1 MSDITASSTTSGTVS
16 SNGSSTS
23 SSTSSSTGLAPGAL
37 IDPDDLGLTET
48 SLPTGSKVRTWW
60 WRELRPLLLR
70 VHFYAGLFVGPFL
83 LVSALT
89 GLLYTTTPQLEQLVH
104 RDQLHVTAPA
114 GAAALPLSQQIN
126 AASAVLPEGSISE
139 IRPPIGPD
147 GTTRVVFNAPGVPD
161 GYFRTV
167 FVDPYTA
174 QVRDT
179 LTTYGQWLPVRAW
192 FDELHRTL
200 FLGNVGRVYS
210 ELSASWLW
218 VLTLSGLVIWVARR
232 RRTRRLRR
240 LLTPRLRGTGRGR
253 LRSWHGAVGVWA
265 AVGFLFLSATGL
277 TWSQFAGN
285 NVDTL
290 RGALQWTT
298 PSVHTTI
305 SASVLPDPPKGAE
318 LAEQAE
324 RALAVARAHG
334 LTDPVRIAPP
344 TKPGRAWVVIQVKR
358 SWPEKQDSMAIDP
371 TTGTVVDQLRFADW
385 PLAAKLARWGVDAHM
400 GLLFGLP
407 SQIALAA
414 LAIGLI
420 CMITWGYR
428 MWWLRRPTRLAESPR
443 AGESPWALAP
453 PGRRWSGLG
462 AIALLGAVAV
472 GVGLFLPVFG
482 ASLLVFLLID
492 AIRTEFASARA

>member
-1 MSDITASSTTSGTVS
+1 MSEVTVSSTTSGTVS
-16 SNGSSTS
+16 GGA
-23 SSTSSSTGLAPGAL
+23 SSTGLTPGEL
-37 IDPDDLGLTET
+37 IEPDDLGLTET
-48 SLPTGSKVRTWW
+48 SLPTGSTVRAWW

-83 LVSALT
+83 LVAALT

-104 RDQLHVTAPA
+104 RDQLHVSVPA
-114 GAAALPLSQQIN
+114 GGAVLPLSQQID
-126 AASAVLPEGSISE
+126 AAGAALPEGSVKE
-139 IRPPIGPD
+139 VRPPIGPD
-147 GTTRVVFNAPGVPD
+147 GTTRVIFSAPGVAED
-161 GYFRTV
+161 YSRTV
-167 FVDPYTA
+167 FIDPYTA
-174 QVRDT
+174 QVRGT
-179 LTTYGQWLPVRAW
+179 LTTFGEWLPVRAW

-200 FLGNVGRVYS
+200 LLGNVGRVYS
-210 ELSASWLW
+210 ELAASWLW
-218 VLTLSGLVIWVARR
+218 VLALSGLVIWVARR
-232 RRTRRLRR
+232 RRSRRLRR
-240 LLTPRLRGTGRGR
+240 ALLPRRSGAGRGR
-253 LRSWHGAVGVWA
+253 LRSWHGAVGLWA
-265 AVGFLFLSATGL
+265 AVGMLFLSATGL
-277 TWSQFAGN
+277 TWSQFAGT

-305 SASVLPDPPKGAE
+305 SASLPPDATASGPL

-334 LTDPVRIAPP
+334 LADPVKITPP
-344 TKPGRAWVVIQVKR
+344 AKPGRAWVVMQVKR

-371 TTGTVVDQLRFADW
+371 TAGTVVDQLRFADW
-385 PLAAKLARWGVDAHM
+385 PLAAKLARWGIDAHM
-400 GLLFGLP
+400 GLLFGLA

-428 MWWLRRPTRLAESPR
+428 MWWLRRPTRMAQSPRMAESPR
-443 AGESPWALAP
+443 AATPS
-453 PGRRWSGLG
+453 GRRWSGFG
-462 AIALLGAVAV
+462 AIALLAAVAV

-492 AIRTEFASARA
+492 AIRMELAMSRT